1 MNGNRTGVYD
11 VATEIDL
18 KDLFVYLLLKIK
30 SILIIMLLFAVAAVG
45 LWKYDSVEVDSRA
58 VSDED
63 IKKATASL
71 TDDQVNQVEYIYAQY
86 LSYIMYRKNL
96 QEYLSD
102 SLFSEKDYTGNIC
115 KNSLY
120 FVESDIQNID
130 RVLALMALSNSEYET
145 IAQILGRDK
154 FMMDDVYR
162 RVSVSSVRDYESE
175 EHTVF
180 LNIGETDR
188 FPKTALSVRVI
199 AETEEQADAV
209 TDVVE
214 QSIRNEIKLLQDT
227 DSEIKIT
234 AVDSS
239 YSSNIEEFI
248 SHRQNEMMAKLNGV
262 NDAINSLQTN
272 YIDKLDSKEKNY
284 YEIINTRD
292 ALKDPS
298 FKVDRPS
305 LPKYIV
311 LGAVIG
317 VALSVFYYMLQ
328 YVIGSSV
335 KTASEISLRYQ
346 IKKPSMVV
354 RQRGKNRYRT
364 AIAKL
369 FMHSDLLNNNVQ
381 VPMIASDIGII
392 LEKAGAKNVY
402 IISDMDTE
410 LEKQISEELRDILDK
425 QESADN
431 IIIGDPLSDPEELKQ
446 FAKVDTAIIMMQL
459 KQTLRSKVDKWVQ
472 LCERYDIRVADTI
485 TLEEV

>member
-1 MNGNRTGVYD
+1 
-11 VATEIDL
+11 
-18 KDLFVYLLLKIK
+18 
-30 SILIIMLLFAVAAVG
+30 MLLFAVAAVG

-346 IKKPSMVV
+346 IKKPSMV
-354 RQRGKNRYRT
+354 
-364 AIAKL
+364 
-369 FMHSDLLNNNVQ
+369 
-381 VPMIASDIGII
+381 

-410 LEKQISEELRDILDK
+410 LEKQVSEELRDILDK